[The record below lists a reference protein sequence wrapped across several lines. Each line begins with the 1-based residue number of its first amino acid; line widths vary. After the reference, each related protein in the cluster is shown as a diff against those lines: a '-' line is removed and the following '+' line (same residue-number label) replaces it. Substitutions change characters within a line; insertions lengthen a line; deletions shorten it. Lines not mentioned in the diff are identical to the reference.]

1 MALSPQGEGLQGSTS
16 SVGVGT
22 RQRFEDVL
30 ERKKKSL
37 TCGNSLAGG
46 EGVPRVPLQTA
57 ALRGVA
63 HHPAVGID
71 ATDPWA
77 RVPAVLAQAGL
88 AGWTLL
94 HQ

>member
-30 ERKKKSL
+30 ERKKSL

-46 EGVPRVPLQTA
+46 KGVPRVALQTA

-71 ATDPWA
+71 ATDPRT
-77 RVPAVLAQAGL
+77 RVPAVLAQAGQT
-88 AGWTLL
+88 GWTLL